1 MCASPRSTPARSA
14 LVLLV
19 GVTLMCTTFST
30 AALAQSRDRKTTVT
44 FSQPFELPGVG
55 PQGSGP
61 QVLPAGTYVFTLVD
75 SLSDRHIVRVF
86 SSDESQ
92 VHATI
97 LAVPNYRLRATD
109 KTVITFAERAAGAPP
124 AIRAWFYPGDTSGQE
139 FVYPKRRA
147 VELAR
152 ITNQPVLYVP
162 DEVAPLLVAPVKMA
176 SEPPVAALKVAPLGA
191 VTPRGEDVSIAEVV
205 EAPPAQVARLP
216 KTAGNLPLF
225 GMLGLLSV
233 AAGLSLTRFRRC

>member
-1 MCASPRSTPARSA
+1 MCARYRSVRVRSA
-14 LVLLV
+14 CLLFFGAAVL
-19 GVTLMCTTFST
+19 CTMF
-30 AALAQSRDRKTTVT
+30 AAPALAQPRDRKTTVT
-44 FSQPFELPGVG
+44 FSQPFEIPGVG

-61 QVLPAGTYVFTLVD
+61 QVLPAGTYVFTLVE

-86 SSDESQ
+86 SSDETQ

-109 KTVITFAERAAGAPP
+109 KTVITFAERPAGEPQ

-147 VELAR
+147 VELAKVYQ
-152 ITNQPVLYVP
+152 QPVLYIP
-162 DEVAPLLVAPVKMA
+162 DEVAVQPPLDALKSAPVR
-176 SEPPVAALKVAPLGA
+176 A
-191 VTPRGEDVSIAEVV
+191 VTPVGDDVALAQVV
-205 EAPPAQVARLP
+205 EAPPVQVARLP

-225 GMLGLLSV
+225 GVMGLLSM
-233 AAGLSLTRFRRC
+233 AIGLSLKRFRA